1 MGGESGLPKMPSIGG
16 ATGPSMLL
24 LMNLNDVDLS
34 NLTTKIYRP
43 TDQWKL
49 KNYYWFSNWISNFK
63 FRFYILKN
71 IKRVYSNF
79 FKIKDIKI

>member
-1 MGGESGLPKMPSIGG
+1 MEGMGGMPGMGGESGLPKMPSIGG

-49 KNYYWFSNWISNFK
+49 KNYY
-63 FRFYILKN
+63 
-71 IKRVYSNF
+71 
-79 FKIKDIKI
+79 